1 MQDRLDF
8 SHTFGSAV
16 KGMLKLL
23 FLVTLL
29 IHPMSGMMAQQ
40 IMHSV
45 GNHRIEIE
53 GEKMRPGRALSIS
66 GLGCPMASDHF
77 AQAKKMRSWNFLTSQ
92 FGFAEML
99 VGILAIDQGQVS
111 FGVANAAVGGL
122 ALAFFSDRDDR
133 IQKEIDEGVQAYN
146 RCQILN
152 RGFFY

>member
-1 MQDRLDF
+1 MLERQGF
-8 SHTFGSAV
+8 SDVFRAV
-16 KGMLKLL
+16 FMPMLRLL

-66 GLGCPMASDHF
+66 GSGCPMASDHF
-77 AQAKKMRSWNFLTSQ
+77 AKAKKMRSWNFLTSQ
-92 FGFAEML
+92 FGFAEVL
-99 VGILAIDQGQVS
+99 VGLLAIDQGRVS
-111 FGVANAAVGGL
+111 FGIANAAVGGL
-122 ALAFFSDRDDR
+122 AMAFFSDRDDR

-152 RGFFY
+152 

>member
-1 MQDRLDF
+1 MGF
-8 SHTFGSAV
+8 SDTFGSTV
-16 KGMLKLL
+16 RRKLKLL

-66 GLGCPMASDHF
+66 GSGCPMASDHF
-77 AQAKKMRSWNFLTSQ
+77 AKAKKMRSWNFLTSQ
-92 FGFAEML
+92 FGFAEVL
-99 VGILAIDQGQVS
+99 VGLLAIDQGRVS
-111 FGVANAAVGGL
+111 FGIANAAVGGL
-122 ALAFFSDRDDR
+122 AMAFFSDRDLR
-133 IQKEIDEGVQAYN
+133 IQTEVDEGVKAFN

-152 RGFFY
+152 

>member
-1 MQDRLDF
+1 MLERQGF
-8 SHTFGSAV
+8 SDVFRAV
-16 KGMLKLL
+16 FMPMLRLL

-66 GLGCPMASDHF
+66 GSGCPMASDHF
-77 AQAKKMRSWNFLTSQ
+77 AKAKKMRSWNFLTSQ
-92 FGFAEML
+92 FGFAEVL
-99 VGILAIDQGQVS
+99 VGLLAIDQGRVS
-111 FGVANAAVGGL
+111 FGIANAAVGGL
-122 ALAFFSDRDDR
+122 AMAFFSDRDDR

-146 RCQILN
+146 RYQILN
-152 RGFFY
+152 

>member
-1 MQDRLDF
+1 VKGETGYLAVMRDRLDF

-53 GEKMRPGRALSIS
+53 GEKM
-66 GLGCPMASDHF
+66 
-77 AQAKKMRSWNFLTSQ
+77 
-92 FGFAEML
+92 
-99 VGILAIDQGQVS
+99 
-111 FGVANAAVGGL
+111 
-122 ALAFFSDRDDR
+122 
-133 IQKEIDEGVQAYN
+133 
-146 RCQILN
+146 
-152 RGFFY
+152 

>member
-1 MQDRLDF
+1 MADRMGF
-8 SHTFGSAV
+8 SDTFGSTV
-16 KGMLKLL
+16 RWKLKLL

-66 GLGCPMASDHF
+66 GSGCPMASDHF
-77 AQAKKMRSWNFLTSQ
+77 AKAKKMRSWNFLTSQ
-92 FGFAEML
+92 FGFAEVL
-99 VGILAIDQGQVS
+99 VGLLAIDQGRVS
-111 FGVANAAVGGL
+111 FGIANAAVGGL
-122 ALAFFSDRDDR
+122 AMAFFSDRDLR
-133 IQKEIDEGVQAYN
+133 IQTEVDEGVKAFN

-152 RGFFY
+152 

>member
-1 MQDRLDF
+1 MRDRLDF

-66 GLGCPMASDHF
+66 GSGCPMASDHF

-99 VGILAIDQGQVS
+99 VGILAIDQGDRCHLASPMPLLEGLHWLS
-111 FGVANAAVGGL
+111 F
-122 ALAFFSDRDDR
+122 
-133 IQKEIDEGVQAYN
+133 
-146 RCQILN
+146 QIEMIEF
-152 RGFFY
+152 RKR